1 MDSDFEGTLY
11 LAYENASGDVIL
23 STCNPSTSSCA
34 SASSWT
40 SEDTGLSGSDIHLGV
55 DRSKNPHIAAN
66 DASSLV
72 VSSRMDGSWTN
83 TQVFNFESDWTS
95 FAVDPYGRTWVAAHI
110 GASEDLWVFDAWG
123 LGGNGLELDTD
134 QDGFTG
140 YDEHQCGTD
149 PTDPS
154 SVPADFDM
162 DGRLSLIHI

>member
-1 MDSDFEGTLY
+1 M
-11 LAYENASGDVIL
+11 
-23 STCNPSTSSCA
+23 
-34 SASSWT
+34 
-40 SEDTGLSGSDIHLGV
+40 
-55 DRSKNPHIAAN
+55 
-66 DASSLV
+66 

-95 FAVDPYGRTWVAAHI
+95 LAVDPYGRTWVAAHI
-110 GASEDLWVFDAWG
+110 GASDDLWVFDARG
-123 LGGNGLELDTD
+123 FGGNGLELDTD

-162 DGRLSLIHI
+162 DGRCDQIDDLVDLPASENLPSLPWGTRSAARSRPATRSSAGA